1 LFTALPARLP
11 ETPAK
16 SGGASILVSEI
27 RQIPLLWLLALVPV
41 VLVAARVWHDAHT
54 LLFVLSVAAIVPLA
68 ALLSR
73 ATESVAA
80 KTGDAIGG
88 LLNATLG
95 NLTELIIALAA
106 LRAGQYVLVK
116 ASIAG
121 AIVTNA
127 LFMLGVAFLYGG
139 LKHHVQ
145 EYNRSNARLQAGL
158 LFLATIALLV
168 PSVLAGADA
177 PAADA
182 RFVQTLS
189 FGLSVMLIGTYA
201 LGLLFSL
208 KSHQEFF
215 SGADHGEEHEAE
227 WPLPLALTTLA
238 IVTVLVALVS
248 EVFVQSVQQ
257 AANSLGLS
265 PAFVGFIVV
274 ALVGGAAEMVSAWS
288 AAGKNRLDLSVGI
301 ALGSAVQIAL
311 FVAPALVLLSYLI
324 GPKPMD
330 LEFWQGAVAMMFI
343 ATMTASLVTNTGR
356 SAWFIGVL
364 VVMIYAVFALTLY
377 LLPPRVS

>member
-1 LFTALPARLP
+1 MFVTRPTASKDVPVQGNARL
-11 ETPAK
+11 
-16 SGGASILVSEI
+16 LLDEI
-27 RQIPLLWLLALVPV
+27 RHAPLLWLLALVPV
-41 VLVAARVWHDAHT
+41 VLIAASLWHDAHT

-106 LRAGQYVLVK
+106 LHAGQYVLVK

-127 LFMLGVAFLYGG
+127 LFMLGVSFLYGG

-158 LFLATIALLV
+158 LFLATIALLI
-168 PSVLAGADA
+168 PSVLADA
-177 PAADA
+177 ETSVADA

-189 FGLSVMLIGTYA
+189 LGLSVLLIVTYA

-208 KSHQEFF
+208 KTHREFF
-215 SGADHGEEHEAE
+215 GGDHGEEHEAE
-227 WPLPLALTTLA
+227 WPLPLALITLA

-248 EVFVQSVQQ
+248 EVFVESVQQ
-257 AANSLGLS
+257 AATSLGLS

-311 FVAPALVLLSYLI
+311 FVAPVLVLLSYVI

-330 LEFWQGAVAMMFI
+330 LEFWHGAVAMMFI
-343 ATMTASLVTNTGR
+343 ATMAASLVTNSGR

-364 VVMIYAVFALTLY
+364 VVMIYVVFALTLY

>member
-1 LFTALPARLP
+1 MCPCGVLANHFLHKAGGV
-11 ETPAK
+11 TPLLK
-16 SGGASILVSEI
+16 EI
-27 RQIPLLWLLALVPV
+27 RRNPLLWMLALVLV
-41 VLVAARVWHDAHT
+41 VLAAQLIKPEAHT

-127 LFMLGVAFLYGG
+127 MFMLGVAFLYGG

-158 LFLATIALLV
+158 LFLATVALLV
-168 PSVLAGADA
+168 PSVLAEPDA
-177 PAADA
+177 SAAQA
-182 RFVQTLS
+182 RFTQTLS
-189 FGLSVMLIGTYA
+189 LGLSVLLIVTYA

-208 KSHQEFF
+208 KTHREFF
-215 SGADHGEEHEAE
+215 SGADHGSEEAG
-227 WPLPLALTTLA
+227 WPLQLALVTLA
-238 IVTVLVALVS
+238 VVTVLVALVS
-248 EVFVQSVQQ
+248 EVFVESVQH
-257 AANSLGLS
+257 AATTLGLS

-274 ALVGGAAEMVSAWS
+274 ALVGAAAEMVSAWS

-301 ALGSAVQIAL
+301 ALGSSVQIAL
-311 FVAPALVLLSYLI
+311 FVAPVLVLVSYVL
-324 GPKPMD
+324 GPTPMD
-330 LEFWQGAVAMMFI
+330 LEFWRGAVGMMII
-343 ATMTASLVTNTGR
+343 ATITAALLTNTGR
-356 SAWFIGVL
+356 SDWFIGAL
-364 VVMIYAVFALTLY
+364 VVAVYLIFAMTLY
-377 LLPPRVS
+377 LLPPRVV

>member
-1 LFTALPARLP
+1 MAGTSESVPVQSS
-11 ETPAK
+11 K
-16 SGGASILVSEI
+16 GGVSLLLHEI
-27 RQIPLLWLLALVPV
+27 RHTPLLWLLVLVPV
-41 VLVAARVWHDAHT
+41 VLVAKIAKPDAHT
-54 LLFVLSVAAIVPLA
+54 LLFLLSVAAIVPLA
-68 ALLSR
+68 ALLSH

-80 KTGDAIGG
+80 KTGDAVGG

-145 EYNRSNARLQAGL
+145 EYNRSSARLQAGL

-168 PSVLAGADA
+168 PSVLAEPDA
-177 PAADA
+177 SPAQA
-182 RFVQTLS
+182 RFTQTLS
-189 FGLSVMLIGTYA
+189 LGLSVLLIVTYA

-208 KSHQEFF
+208 KTHREFF
-215 SGADHGEEHEAE
+215 SGAEHAEHGEAV
-227 WPLPLALTTLA
+227 WPLPLALVTLA
-238 IVTVLVALVS
+238 VVTVLVALVS
-248 EVFVQSVQQ
+248 EVFVESVQH
-257 AANSLGLS
+257 AATTLGLS

-274 ALVGGAAEMVSAWS
+274 AMVGAAAEMVSAWS

-311 FVAPALVLLSYLI
+311 FVAPVLVLLSYVL

-330 LEFWQGAVAMMFI
+330 LEFWHGAVAMMFI
-343 ATMTASLVTNTGR
+343 AAMTAALVTNTGR

-364 VVMIYAVFALTLY
+364 VVVVYAIFAMTLY
-377 LLPPRVS
+377 LIPPRVS